1 MVQNE
6 VWEPLLL
13 ALVSAILFV
22 SRIDTSTRP
31 SGARTESEE
40 KTLDNPGQLPLT
52 SGRFVTRR
60 PAARVFAA
68 ARSRPALPSGL
79 RSKRRQQNCSQPS
92 RKGPAGA
99 DELL

>member
-1 MVQNE
+1 MTHDE
-6 VWEPLLL
+6 VWKPPYL
-13 ALVSAILFV
+13 ALISATLSA
-22 SRIDTSTRP
+22 SRIDASTRL
-31 SGARTESEE
+31 SGARTESDK
-40 KTLDNPGQLPLT
+40 KTLDNTGHLPST

-60 PAARVFAA
+60 PATRVFAA

-79 RSKRRQQNCSQPS
+79 RIGQRQQNCSQPS